1 MSDKVQVKIIRNGE
15 LDSDVEGDAVLAVT
29 FNADELCVEGEAS
42 FVGSCSNIAA
52 VNALSEL
59 INHLA
64 REIDVSREML
74 LANLIFEGMG
84 EGE

>member
-15 LDSDVEGDAVLAVT
+15 LKVDVEGDAVLAVT
-29 FNADELCVEGEAS
+29 FNADELCVEGETS

-64 REIDVSREML
+64 HEIDVDRKLL
-74 LANLIFEGMG
+74 LANLIFEGME